1 MKTTFVFLNNSKIK
15 IKVLLILNICVK
27 IVFNKRKGFS
37 VMKAVVTVTGKDKV
51 GIIAMASAEC
61 AKYGANIIDIS
72 QSVLD
77 EYFAMI
83 MLVSIDKLTV
93 KFAEFADKLQETGK
107 ENGVDIRVMH
117 EDIFNTMHRI

>member
-1 MKTTFVFLNNSKIK
+1 
-15 IKVLLILNICVK
+15 
-27 IVFNKRKGFS
+27 
-37 VMKAVVTVTGKDKV
+37 MKAVVTVTGKDKV

-72 QSVLD
+72 QTVLD

-83 MLVSIDKLTV
+83 MMVSLEGLTV
-93 KFAEFADKLQETGK
+93 DFSEFAEAMAKAGGES
-107 ENGVDIRVMH
+107 GVDIRVMH